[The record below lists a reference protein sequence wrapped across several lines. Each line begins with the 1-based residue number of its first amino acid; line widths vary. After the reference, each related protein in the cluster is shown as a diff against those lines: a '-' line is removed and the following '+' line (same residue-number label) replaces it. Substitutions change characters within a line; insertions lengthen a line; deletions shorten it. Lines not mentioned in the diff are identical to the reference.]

1 MTRLRWWGEAA
12 TADQAAEPLVFH
24 PNDRWR
30 VFADQC
36 ERAQNFGKH
45 SDVNKGSLNLQAPN
59 EAMPDLEDHPGN
71 QPTGAT
77 TFVPDS
83 IALPTESQSL
93 WSAIR
98 ESLRGSHRDYTKGP
112 IGRSII
118 MLAIPMVLEMCM
130 ESIFAVVDIKWVSY
144 LGPDAMA
151 TVGLTESLLTLMYAI
166 AIGLSIGATAT
177 VARRIGEKNPDGAAR
192 AAIQALGL
200 GLIVS
205 TVIALIGAP
214 LAPKLLSIMGASPE
228 VVAQG
233 WGFTAVMLAGN
244 VTIMM
249 LFMINAIFR
258 GAGDAAIAMRVLW
271 LANAINIVLGPCFI
285 FGLGPFPKLGIVGAA
300 VATNIG
306 RGAGALYAFSRLIRS
321 ERFEIKRH
329 HFRLEPDIMLRLVR
343 LSATGTF
350 QVFIGMASWIGLV
363 RTISSFGTDVVAG
376 YIVGIRVILFALLP
390 SWGMSNAAAT
400 MVGQALGAKNPER
413 AERAVWLAGFYNM
426 IFLGGVGLVFVVL
439 ARQIIGLFTTDPNV
453 VPYGVDCLRIV
464 ASGFLFYAW
473 GMVITQ
479 SFNGAGDTWTPTI
492 INLFVFWLWEL
503 PLAYVLAIVLGF
515 GPRGVFLAI
524 TIAFS
529 TLAIVS
535 AIVFRRGKWKT
546 KAV

>member
-1 MTRLRWWGEAA
+1 M
-12 TADQAAEPLVFH
+12 
-24 PNDRWR
+24 
-30 VFADQC
+30 
-36 ERAQNFGKH
+36 
-45 SDVNKGSLNLQAPN
+45 SDPVAKS
-59 EAMPDLEDHPGN
+59 
-71 QPTGAT
+71 
-77 TFVPDS
+77 S
-83 IALPTESQSL
+83 IALD
-93 WSAIR
+93 SASASAPNDHDNSVEPGFWAAVR
-98 ESLRGSHRDYTKGP
+98 ESLRGSHRDYTTGP

-118 MLAIPMVLEMCM
+118 LLAIPMVLEMCM
-130 ESIFAVVDIKWVSY
+130 ESVFAVVDIKWVSY

-151 TVGLTESLLTLMYAI
+151 TVGLTESFLTLIYAL

-177 VARRIGEKNPDGAAR
+177 VARRIGEHNPDGAAR
-192 AAIQALGL
+192 AAVQSIALAL
-200 GLIVS
+200 LVS
-205 TVIALIGAP
+205 IALALIGAP
-214 LAPKLLSIMGASPE
+214 LAPKLLGLMGASPAVIE
-228 VVAQG
+228 HG
-233 WGFTAVMLAGN
+233 SLFTRIMLAGN
-244 VTIMM
+244 ATVVM

-271 LANAINIVLGPCFI
+271 LANALNILLGPCFI
-285 FGLGPFPKLGIVGAA
+285 FGLGPFPKLGVAGAA

-306 RGAGALYAFSRLIRS
+306 RGTGALYAFVRLVRKGG
-321 ERFEIKRH
+321 RFEIKRD
-329 HFRLEPDIMLRLVR
+329 HFRIEPAIMARLVR

-400 MVGQALGAKNPER
+400 MVGQALGAKKPER
-413 AERAVWLAGFYNM
+413 AERAVWQAGFYNV
-426 IFLGGVGLVFVVL
+426 IFLGNVGLIFVL
-439 ARQIIGLFTTDPNV
+439 FARQIIGLFTHDPDV

-464 ASGFLFYAW
+464 ASGFLFYAY
-473 GMVITQ
+473 GMVLTQ

-503 PLAYVLAIVLGF
+503 PLAYVLAKVLGI

-535 AIVFRRGKWKT
+535 ALVFRRGRWKT
-546 KAV
+546 KLV